1 MKKMRIL
8 QVITRSEPGGAQ
20 GVVRHLSEGLVAA
33 GHEVAIAFGPE
44 GGGSAWLGID
54 SRVELILIPGLVRRP
69 SLFRELATLITLSA
83 LYRSWKPSI
92 VHLHTSKAAALGRL
106 APNVDRRRIVYTM
119 HGYDQI
125 KKSNPGFL
133 PFDKLLASRAAAIV
147 AVSKADQIAMVAD
160 GYPRVS
166 VIFNGVPEQVGT
178 VDPAIHQNV
187 DDLRNRGLPL
197 IFVIARD
204 AVPKR
209 LDLACSVAKSLQDRA
224 LLVWVGNSV
233 PRPPGPGIVFV
244 GPVLNAPSLLKTSD
258 IFFLPSDH
266 EGLPLSILEAMARG
280 VPAVAS
286 AVGGVVELL
295 SNGGGVAIRNELED
309 IASALRTL
317 LDSQELR
324 ERLGKQG
331 RLNWAM
337 RYSSTAM
344 VNEYIIIYSALA
356 QARGVRLARMDS

>member
-1 MKKMRIL
+1 MRIL

-54 SRVELILIPGLVRRP
+54 SRVELILVPGLVRRP
-69 SLFRELATLITLSA
+69 SLFRELQTLISLSA

-92 VHLHTSKAAALGRL
+92 LHLHTSKAAALGRL
-106 APNVDRRRIVYTM
+106 APNMDHRRIVYTM

-125 KKSNPGFL
+125 KKSNPAFL
-133 PFDKLLASRAAAIV
+133 PFDKLLAARTAAIV

-166 VIFNGVPEQVGT
+166 VIFNGVPEQMGKA
-178 VDPAIHQNV
+178 DSAIQEKV
-187 DDLRNRGLPL
+187 EDLRSRALPL

-209 LDLACSVAKSLQDRA
+209 LDLACSVAASLQDRA
-224 LLVWVGNSV
+224 LFVWIGNSV
-233 PRPPGPGIVFV
+233 PRPPGPGIVFL
-244 GPVLNAPSLLKTSD
+244 GPVLNAPSLLKTGD
-258 IFFLPSDH
+258 MFFLPSDH
-266 EGLPLSILEAMARG
+266 EGLPLSVLEAMARG

-295 SNGGGVAIRNELED
+295 SNGGVVAVPNESEA
-309 IASALRTL
+309 IAGTLRTL
-317 LDSQELR
+317 LESQELR
-324 ERLGKQG
+324 ERTGKEG

-344 VNEYIIIYSALA
+344 VREYIIIYSGLA
-356 QARGVRLARMDS
+356 QARGVRSVRADS